1 MTRTLSLSLFK
12 HVDCSD
18 GDVIFAEHRELERA
32 LLLLEQRHALLVGT
46 KKHPVHLLQSVSDLD
61 ASILLRGTQDEK
73 KKKKRGLGYYAVI
86 KMPVREST
94 HDPVSAK
101 TPAQNQRSRSESE
114 SSSRTPSTFCDAAN
128 STQNAEA

>member
-61 ASILLRGTQDEK
+61 ASILLRGTQGREK
-73 KKKKRGLGYYAVI
+73 KKKKKKKRVGLLRGDKNAGARVNPRSYFGEN
-86 KMPVREST
+86 PSPE
-94 HDPVSAK
+94 
-101 TPAQNQRSRSESE
+101 PAISFRI
-114 SSSRTPSTFCDAAN
+114 
-128 STQNAEA
+128 